1 MMCGVVWVVDMHD
14 GLELPIVEQSAT
26 LVLRV
31 AAVGAVEV

>member
-1 MMCGVVWVVDMHD
+1 MMCGIAGVVALRD

-31 AAVGAVEV
+31 AALGAVEV